1 MNWPEQ
7 NDVWETTRRSELLG
21 ALSVL
26 IEPKLPKAAA
36 MEDRPIEQHEQR
48 VDKPNPN
55 APAELSRFAFLIGRW
70 RFEAKLKSVNGE
82 WQTFGSGTWFGHFI
96 LDGYAIADEYRMI
109 GSSGELIVLGINFR
123 AYDSAKQVW
132 NIKWLNALAG
142 TWTDLTSEQFGGARF
157 DGESVTYVFKEPVT
171 PPPAPEL
178 REKHPTAQWPFMRAT
193 YTNISKTHFTWRGEK
208 SEDAKTWTDFM
219 VVEAYRSE

>member
-1 MNWPEQ
+1 MASGRQ
-7 NDVWETTRRSELLG
+7 RG
-21 ALSVL
+21 AFSVL
-26 IEPKLPKAAA
+26 IEPKLPKAVA
-36 MEDRPIEQHEQR
+36 MEDRPIERHEQR

-82 WQTFGSGTWFGHFI
+82 WQTIGSGTWFGHFI

-109 GSSGELIVLGINFR
+109 GSSEELIVLGINFR

-142 TWTDLTSEQFGGARF
+142 TRTELTSKQFGGGPIRRRVRHLCLQRAR
-157 DGESVTYVFKEPVT
+157 D
-171 PPPAPEL
+171 
-178 REKHPTAQWPFMRAT
+178 PTAR
-193 YTNISKTHFTWRGEK
+193 SGV
-208 SEDAKTWTDFM
+208 AKEVSHSTVAMYARNVYKYFQDSFHL
-219 VVEAYRSE
+219 ASRSE

>member
-1 MNWPEQ
+1 MNWPVQ
-7 NDVWETTRRSELLG
+7 NDVSKTTRRSALLG

-26 IEPKLPKAAA
+26 IGSNLPEAAA
-36 MEDRPIEQHEQR
+36 VEDRPMEQQEQR

-70 RFEAKLKSVNGE
+70 RFKAKLKSATGE
-82 WQTFGSGTWFGHFI
+82 WQTFGSGTWSDHFI

-109 GSSGELIVLGINFR
+109 GLSGELIVLGMNFR

-142 TWTDLTSEQFGGARF
+142 TWTDLTSEQFGGVRF

-171 PPPAPEL
+171 PPPAPGL
-178 REKHPTAQWPFMRAT
+178 REEYPTAQWPFMRAT
-193 YTNISKTHFTWRGEK
+193 YTNISRTRFTWCGEK

-219 VVEAYRSE
+219 VVEASRSE